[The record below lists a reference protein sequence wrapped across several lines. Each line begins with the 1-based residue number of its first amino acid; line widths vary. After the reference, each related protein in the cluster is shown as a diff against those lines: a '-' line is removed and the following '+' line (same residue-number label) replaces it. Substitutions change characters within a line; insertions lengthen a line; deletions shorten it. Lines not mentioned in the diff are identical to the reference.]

1 MKTMT
6 ESQGPDVG
14 APQTNNGASP
24 IAAAAYLAGMV
35 YVWGEGIFR
44 YVFTKFP
51 SIPERYVLWHGRV
64 GDIAAMWLT
73 ISVVAAIVFLI
84 FGLRVW
90 RGRDHV
96 GSIPVWTIVLIVSA
110 IVAPLLGEIGTPIGI

>member
-6 ESQGPDVG
+6 QPQGPDVG
-14 APQTNNGASP
+14 APKAKTGASP
-24 IAAAAYLAGMV
+24 IAAAAYLAGIV

-51 SIPERYVLWHGRV
+51 SVPEHYVLWQGRV

-73 ISVVAAIVFLI
+73 ISVVAVAVFLI

-90 RGRDHV
+90 RDRDHV
-96 GSIPVWTIVLIVSA
+96 SSIPVWTIVLIVSTV
-110 IVAPLLGEIGTPIGI
+110 VAPLLGEIGTPIGI